1 MAVGF
6 QREITEIIFG
16 LLQYALSEFVFD
28 FASFRAHPIA
38 KKHVFYTPGLIKSRR
53 R

>member
-28 FASFRAHPIA
+28 FASFQAHPIA
-38 KKHVFYTPGLIKSRR
+38 EKTCILYTWIDKV
-53 R
+53 